1 MKIGHIDLDRKVM
14 IVAEVG
20 NNHEGSF
27 GLAEEMIGLAAESG
41 ADAVKF
47 QTIVPELLVS
57 ADQVERMTQ
66 LKRFSLSF
74 DEFERLAEVAKSEN
88 VLFLSTPF
96 DIESVRLLD
105 PLVPA
110 FKIASGD
117 NRFFPLLREVAKTA
131 KPILLSTGFLDLE
144 DTARSKDFIFR
155 VWKEIGIKQELAVL
169 HCVSCYPTPA
179 SDANLLAIRVL
190 QSLGT
195 TVGYSDHTLGT
206 EAAVLAVAL
215 GARIIEKHFT
225 INKKHSDFRD
235 HQLSADPDELA
246 ELVQRVKMTVEM
258 LGSGE
263 KKPAGC
269 EEAAKEAVQRSIAAK
284 FDLEKGVCLEWDH
297 LSWVRPGN
305 GLAPGRE
312 QEIIGRVLRRPLSRG
327 ELILP
332 QDIELEGS

>member
-14 IVAEVG
+14 IVAEIG
-20 NNHEGSF
+20 NNHEGSV
-27 GLAEEMIGLAAESG
+27 GLAEDMIGLAAESG

-57 ADQVERMTQ
+57 GNQVERMTQ

-74 DEFERLAEVAKSEN
+74 EEFERLAEVAKSEN

-96 DIESVRLLD
+96 DTESVRLLD

-117 NRFFPLLREVAKTA
+117 NKFFPLLREVAKTA

-144 DTARSKDFIFR
+144 ETARSRDFIIK
-155 VWKEIGIKQELAVL
+155 VWKEMGVRQELAVL
-169 HCVSCYPTPA
+169 HCVSCYPTLA
-179 SDANLLAIRVL
+179 SDTNLLAIRAL
-190 QSLGT
+190 QGLGT

-206 EAAVLAVAL
+206 EAAILAVAL

-225 INKKHSDFRD
+225 INKKYSDFRD

-246 ELVQRVKMTVEM
+246 ELVQRVKTAVEM
-258 LGSGE
+258 LGSGK

-269 EEAAKEAVQRSIAAK
+269 EEAVKEAVQRSIAARV
-284 FDLEKGVCLEWDH
+284 DIEMGVRLEWNH

-332 QDIELEGS
+332 QDLEQEGS

>member
-1 MKIGHIDLDRKVM
+1 MKIGDIDLDRKVM
-14 IVAEVG
+14 IVAEIG
-20 NNHEGSF
+20 NNHEGSVE
-27 GLAEEMIGLAAESG
+27 LAEEMIGLAAESG

-57 ADQVERMTQ
+57 SDQVERIMQ
-66 LKRFSLSF
+66 LKRFCLSF
-74 DEFERLAEVAKSEN
+74 EEFERLAKVAKSEK
-88 VLFLSTPF
+88 VMFLSTPF
-96 DIESVRLLD
+96 DIETVKLLD

-117 NRFFPLLREVAKTA
+117 NKFFPLLKEVAKTA
-131 KPILLSTGFLDLE
+131 KPILLSTGFLGLE
-144 DTARSKDFIFR
+144 ETARSMDFI
-155 VWKEIGIKQELAVL
+155 VQAWEEIGVKQELAVL

-179 SDANLLAIRVL
+179 SDANLLALRNL
-190 QSLGT
+190 QDLGI

-225 INKKHSDFRD
+225 VNKKHSEFRD

-246 ELVQRVKMTVEM
+246 KLVQRVKMAVEM
-258 LGSGE
+258 LGSEE
-263 KKPAGC
+263 KKRAEC
-269 EEAAKEAVQRSIAAK
+269 EESVKEAVQRSIAARI
-284 FDLEKGVCLEWDH
+284 DLEMGVRLEWDH

-305 GLAPGRE
+305 GLAPGKE
-312 QEIIGRVLRRPLSRG
+312 QEIIGRVLRRPLNRG

-332 QDIELEGS
+332 QDLEVKGS